1 MPGTKAI
8 LASIS
13 VGLGVGLVFMV
24 TTIQRDR
31 FAFTRHDARN
41 SDALSA
47 VTISAPAAPSYV
59 VEPASETEETATIRI
74 EALEVKPAMPPL
86 RRTIPAA
93 PPEPV
98 KTVAPPCR
106 PTWRELESGP
116 AGRSVREICSSANDV
131 PQS

>member
-1 MPGTKAI
+1 MPGTKAV

-31 FAFTRHDARN
+31 FAFTTHGARN

-47 VTISAPAAPSYV
+47 ETMLVPAAPSHV
-59 VEPASETEETATIRI
+59 VEPASMTEETATIRI

-93 PPEPV
+93 PEPV
-98 KTVAPPCR
+98 KTLAPPCR
-106 PTWRELESGP
+106 PAWRALESGP